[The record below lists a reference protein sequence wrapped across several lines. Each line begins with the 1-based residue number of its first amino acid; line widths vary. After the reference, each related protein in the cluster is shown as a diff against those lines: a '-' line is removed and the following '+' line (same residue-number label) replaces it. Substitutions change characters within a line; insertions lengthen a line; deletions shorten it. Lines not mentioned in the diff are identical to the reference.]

1 MLNYMLANHYY
12 GDIKCLEAAMPTE
25 TVRLFEPSIHQLRS
39 FYYSAMYGNFTRA
52 AQALSTGQP
61 SVSNHVKEL
70 ERALGARL
78 FERRPRGVGLT
89 PEGEILLELV
99 GDLVERADRLKDEF
113 GERCNRIAS
122 NQVRLVASQQLL
134 LNLLAPV
141 LKRYQKANPS
151 VQVIVHNRA
160 RPEVFAMVAS
170 GEAELGVAARADLPP
185 GLAFDEILVDELVLI
200 APPDHPLA
208 RQAEVSLADIA
219 RHPQLL
225 PDRRSSTREVVKEI
239 FASQGLELKIG
250 MELERWEVI
259 KEFVAAGLGVALV
272 PSFCISGNDTRLA
285 VKCVGEYFP
294 RRSYGIV
301 TRQGQYLAPAARTL
315 AEAIKNEV
323 GRR

>member
-1 MLNYMLANHYY
+1 LKYIVRNRYY

-39 FYYSAMYGNFTRA
+39 FYYSAIYGNFTRA
-52 AQALSTGQP
+52 AAALSTGQP
-61 SVSNHVKEL
+61 SVSNHVKDL

-99 GDLVERADRLKDEF
+99 GELVERVDRLKDEF
-113 GERCNRIAS
+113 DERCKRIMS

-170 GEAELGVAARADLPP
+170 GEAELGVAARAELPP
-185 GLAFDEILVDELVLI
+185 GLAFEEILVDELVLI

-208 RQAEVSLADIA
+208 RQAKVSLTDIA
-219 RHPQLL
+219 RHPLLL
-225 PDRRSSTREVVKEI
+225 PDRRSSTREVVREI
-239 FASQGLELKIG
+239 FASRGLELKIG

-259 KEFVAAGLGVALV
+259 REFVAGGLGVALV
-272 PSFCISGNDTRLA
+272 PSFCISGKDTRLA
-285 VKCVGEYFP
+285 VKDVGEYFP

-315 AEAIKNEV
+315 AAAIKDEV
-323 GRR
+323 AHR